1 MPRARLGVAILLPA
15 PAAGEVD
22 GLRRGVGDPSLG
34 RIPAHLTLV
43 PPVNV
48 REEQLG
54 DALAVLRG
62 AAAAARPFTVGLG
75 PPATFLP
82 DNPVLYLAVPVG
94 AARVRALRDAV
105 FRPPLERALTW
116 PFVAHV
122 TLADGIEPDRLY
134 AALTA
139 LDDYRADVA
148 VQAVHLLRE
157 GPGRVWTPMAEA
169 RLGQVAVVGRGGL
182 PLELAVTAG
191 PDPEAA
197 VFVQRQRAG
206 AAGADP
212 EGGRGEDVAIT
223 ARREGEVV
231 GVARGVARGGRA
243 HLSELVVAEALRGQ
257 GIGAHLLAAFE
268 SWAAQRG
275 VARLSARA
283 PAGSAAEALYRG
295 RGWVEEAR
303 LARWLAGQEF
313 VQLRRDLAPPT
324 LEDPGADQAPA
335 TTADPRP

>member
-1 MPRARLGVAILLPA
+1 
-15 PAAGEVD
+15 
-22 GLRRGVGDPSLG
+22 
-34 RIPAHLTLV
+34 
-43 PPVNV
+43 
-48 REEQLG
+48 
-54 DALAVLRG
+54 
-62 AAAAARPFTVGLG
+62 
-75 PPATFLP
+75 
-82 DNPVLYLAVPVG
+82 
-94 AARVRALRDAV
+94 
-105 FRPPLERALTW
+105 
-116 PFVAHV
+116 
-122 TLADGIEPDRLY
+122 
-134 AALTA
+134 
-139 LDDYRADVA
+139 ADVA

-223 ARREGEVV
+223 ARR
-231 GVARGVARGGRA
+231 
-243 HLSELVVAEALRGQ
+243 Q
-257 GIGAHLLAAFE
+257 
-268 SWAAQRG
+268 
-275 VARLSARA
+275 
-283 PAGSAAEALYRG
+283 
-295 RGWVEEAR
+295 
-303 LARWLAGQEF
+303 AGQEF

>member
-1 MPRARLGVAILLPA
+1 MPRLRLGVAILLPPPVA
-15 PAAGEVD
+15 QEVD
-22 GLRRGVGDPSLG
+22 GLRRAVGDPSLG

-105 FRPPLERALTW
+105 FRPPLERTLTW
-116 PFVAHV
+116 PFVPHV
-122 TLADGIEPDRLY
+122 SLADGIEPDRLH

-139 LDDYRADVA
+139 LDDYRADVR
-148 VQAVHLLRE
+148 VEAVHLLHE

-169 RLGQVAVVGRGGL
+169 RLDQVAVVGRGGL

-197 VFVQRQRAG
+197 VFVRRQGAG

-212 EGGRGEDVAIT
+212 EGGQGEDVTIT

-231 GVARGVARGGRA
+231 GVARGGAGGGRA
-243 HLSELVVAEALRGQ
+243 HLSELVVAEAVRGQ

-283 PAGSAAEALYRG
+283 PAASPAEALFRG

-313 VQLRRDLAPPT
+313 VQLRRDLAPPAP
-324 LEDPGADQAPA
+324 EDPGPAPA